1 MRSSYRTNS
10 SQAGLGNA
18 LKGIQYATLVNEYR
32 GKASAK
38 SQQQICPGCGKSS
51 ENQKTSNAHSVI
63 SRKTLELAFR
73 FGVCEFYAA
82 AMTGLYD
89 RDRVVMRS
97 IDLAGEFT
105 RVKAADFDRKS
116 ITESLD
122 LLDKRFAEY
131 VGDMADLDRQA
142 ACAADLSDTIQADL
156 HTVLT
161 DPDLSAAHRKAV
173 VAALC
178 TAYRRLILTL
188 ATPQQTVA
196 PDLYLRYLLTV
207 TAVSSE
213 AAWKFEAAQ
222 GFRTLAG
229 QADNSRSGAAIR
241 YIDEIGLRWA
251 TEKQVEF
258 GKQCATCEAAQG
270 DADLSRRLIDFVIDK
285 ALVNATI
292 TPDPK
297 VGVVFAPL
305 RPSPDLKHT
314 TAWDLSN
321 AVMCQAIDIF
331 NTRMRRTSLPSADLA
346 ATFATNL
353 RQRIDDFP
361 HLFITYMQVLALEL
375 AHGSPMAPGDE
386 TRYLVR
392 LLDAS
397 SVTLPTEPK
406 PTIERGNDE
415 DMAMFSLF
423 GDDSSED

>member
-18 LKGIQYATLVNEYR
+18 LKSIQYATLVKDYR
-32 GKASAK
+32 SKASAM
-38 SQQQICPGCGKSS
+38 SQKQICPGCGKSS

-63 SRKTLELAFR
+63 SRKTLELVFR

-105 RVKAADFDRKS
+105 GVKAADFDRKS

-178 TAYRRLILTL
+178 TAYRRLILRL
-188 ATPQQTVA
+188 ATPQPTVA

-229 QADNSRSGAAIR
+229 QVDNSQSGAAIR
-241 YIDEIGLRWA
+241 YIDDIGLRWA
-251 TEKQVEF
+251 HEGQVEF
-258 GKQCATCEAAQG
+258 GKQCATCEAEQG
-270 DADLSRRLIDFVIDK
+270 DADLSRRLIDFVIDRS
-285 ALVNATI
+285 LVNSAI
-292 TPDPK
+292 TPDPT

-305 RPSPDLKHT
+305 RPSPGLKHT
-314 TAWDLSN
+314 TVWDLSN
-321 AVMCQAIDIF
+321 AVTCQAIEIF
-331 NTRMRRTSLPSADLA
+331 NTSARHSSLATTHAA

-353 RQRIDDFP
+353 RQRIDALP

-415 DMAMFSLF
+415 DLCAFSLF
-423 GDDSSED
+423 GDETED